1 MITPFTFDPEVAATY
16 KTAEV
21 TRSVVSK
28 MGGLESDGDF
38 PLYDPSRSSDIGERR
53 ILEIE
58 QQSDF
63 GTSYTNA
70 PWFIN
75 HHTTEAI
82 NALNSHIDCWDFM
95 SQHLG
100 RINPFDRAKEFMSV
114 CRNERVNPA
123 LYAIERELDPTGGAR
138 ASYDRFEARWVE
150 KIENDRQIF
159 HNAKISSTNK
169 VRAVVRVQEIAAAK
183 ASLVAFRDDL
193 KGWFNEIQ
201 RQI

>member
-38 PLYDPSRSSDIGERR
+38 PLCDPSRSSDIGERR

-70 PWFIN
+70 PWFIH
-75 HHTTEAI
+75 HHTTKAI
-82 NALNSHIDCWDFM
+82 TVLNSHVDHWDFL
-95 SQHLG
+95 SRYLV
-100 RINPFDRAKEFMSV
+100 RINAFDEAEGFIRGS
-114 CRNERVNPA
+114 RSRVNPA

-138 ASYDRFEARWVE
+138 ASYDHFEVRWVE
-150 KIENDRQIF
+150 KIENERQIF

-193 KGWFNEIQ
+193 KAWVNEIQ